1 MEEKLC
7 FLLKSSLLYKEFT
20 YLTKND
26 CLRRFLAFK
35 IILNCMS
42 FEDLVENRQFSS
54 VRKIRDVFLA
64 HKQESDFF
72 NAFDSTNLI
81 NSRLIDKM
89 IYFMGTHAILDK
101 SSFPELNDHRLRS
114 KIFKLTKAI
123 LEKIEEDYFSG
134 FRVSNNFLCAQKS
147 QISEI
152 SSGPIS
158 SIFYRYNSSKQLGFL
173 SNYFIS
179 NFIDCKEMTL
189 VLHNAKID
197 YILHAVNMFDCIFK
211 DTRNGFSIDGLYEVL
226 QTENIGDISALVSFQ
241 QDHGLLSTYKKLRS
255 IRNKLAGHM
264 DKRDSLEN
272 LLTLLDEAD
281 LEDVFYFVNNL
292 DKAVFDTAKTH
303 IAIRAHYMHNQ
314 PRASNIDDLN
324 VIEVNGL
331 QNSPYFNF

>member
-1 MEEKLC
+1 MEEKFC

-20 YLTKND
+20 YLTEND

-42 FEDLVENRQFSS
+42 FEDLVGNRQFNSIRP
-54 VRKIRDVFLA
+54 VRDVFLA
-64 HKQESDFF
+64 HKQEGNFF
-72 NAFDSTNLI
+72 NAFNATNLI
-81 NSRLIDKM
+81 NSSLIEQM
-89 IYFMGTHAILDK
+89 ISFMNTHTNLDK
-101 SSFPELNDHRLRS
+101 STFPELNDHRLRGE
-114 KIFKLTKAI
+114 IFELTKSV
-123 LEKIEEDYFSG
+123 LEKVEEDYFSG
-134 FRVSNNFLCAQKS
+134 FRLSNNFLCAHKDK
-147 QISEI
+147 ISEI

-179 NFIDCKEMTL
+179 NFINFHEMTL
-189 VLHNAKID
+189 VIHNAKID

-211 DTRNGFSIDGLYEVL
+211 DTHNSYSIDGLHEVL
-226 QTENIGDISALVSFQ
+226 QAENIGDISALVSLQ
-241 QDHGLLSTYKKLRS
+241 QDSSLLATYKNLRN

-264 DKRDSLEN
+264 DRRDNLED
-272 LLTLLDEAD
+272 LLTLLDELD
-281 LEDVFYFVNNL
+281 FEEVFCFVNRL
-292 DKAVFDTAKTH
+292 DKAVFDTATTH

-331 QNSPYFNF
+331 QSEPYFNS